1 MADDELTELLGS
13 LEHRFWD
20 AMVERDAVAAAA
32 LCDEPTMVAG
42 ASGAATIDRAMFT
55 SMLMSDGW
63 VLRSYEITDVV
74 AHRVT
79 EDVAVVAYRVHE
91 DLEVDG
97 EDVAL
102 DAADAS
108 TWVRRDGTWVC
119 ALHTESI
126 LGDAYGR
133 DRATS

>member
-1 MADDELTELLGS
+1 MADDELTGLMRS
-13 LEHRFWD
+13 LEERFWD
-20 AMVERDAVAAAA
+20 AMVTRDAAAA
-32 LCDEPTMVAG
+32 TALSDDPTVVTG
-42 ASGAATIDRAMFT
+42 ASGAAKIDRATLGAMMGPGSWT
-55 SMLMSDGW
+55 LQ
-63 VLRSYEITDVV
+63 SYSITDLV
-74 AHRVT
+74 AHQVT
-79 EDVAVVAYRVHE
+79 DDVVVVAYRVHE
-91 DLEVDG
+91 ELEVDG
-97 EDVAL
+97 ADVAF

>member
-20 AMVERDAVAAAA
+20 AMVARDTAAATA
-32 LCDEPTMVAG
+32 LSDEPTVVTG
-42 ASGAATIDRAMFT
+42 ASGAAKIDRATLGAMMGSGSWT
-55 SMLMSDGW
+55 
-63 VLRSYEITDVV
+63 LRSYAITDLLV
-74 AHRVT
+74 HQVT
-79 EDVAVVAYRVHE
+79 DDVAVVAYRVHE

-133 DRATS
+133 DRGAS

>member
-1 MADDELTELLGS
+1 MADDELTELLSS

-20 AMVERDAVAAAA
+20 AMVERDAAAATA
-32 LCDEPTMVAG
+32 LSDEPTVVAG
-42 ASGAATIDRAMFT
+42 ASGAAKIDRATLGAM
-55 SMLMSDGW
+55 MSSGGW
-63 VLRSYEITDVV
+63 TLRSYAITDLLV
-74 AHRVT
+74 HRVT
-79 EDVAVVAYRVHE
+79 DDVAVVAYRVHE

-97 EDVAL
+97 ADVAF